1 MQIRDIDELTVILGS
16 NTKYFTDEELA
27 TLDDAIANVSLVRC
41 DACGR
46 FITQGYHFS
55 TDGSDYCSAEC
66 RRTAIDD
73 KDYFL
78 LAYGLGDDD
87 LPMSKDK
94 MPLDEVISF
103 AETHGNQDDDDAY
116 FTGWEEVDP
125 NLVAKLNFYIA
136 PRFVFDKG
144 DRHVELTAEEAEAVA
159 HAYNRREVDG
169 YISDFRDTLD
179 DDNEEDRAILDFLD
193 RPMRR
198 DELVNAFADTIYS
211 ELLVASDD
219 ADNAMLTGMLHGLF
233 RKWIDDIKAHG
244 EVIR

>member
-1 MQIRDIDELTVILGS
+1 MQIRDIDELTDILGA
-16 NTKYFTDEELA
+16 NVKYFTADELA
-27 TLDDAIANVSLVRC
+27 AIDKAIENFSLVRC

-46 FITQGYHFS
+46 FITEGYTFG
-55 TDGSDYCSAEC
+55 DGTDYCSDEC

-73 KDYFL
+73 KDYYL
-78 LAYGLGDDD
+78 LAYGLDADD
-87 LPMSKDK
+87 LPMSKDN
-94 MPLDEVISF
+94 MTLHEVIAF
-103 AETHGNQDDDDAY
+103 AEANGNEDSDYAY

-144 DRHVELTAEEAEAVA
+144 NRHVELTSEETKAITAA
-159 HAYNRREVDG
+159 HLRREVDRWVF
-169 YISDFRDTLD
+169 DFRDSLD
-179 DDNEEDRAILDFLD
+179 NDNDEDRAILDFLD
-193 RPMRR
+193 RPMSR
-198 DELVNAFADTIYS
+198 DELVNSFRQSIYD

-233 RKWIDDIKAHG
+233 RKWIDDIKENG

>member
-1 MQIRDIDELTVILGS
+1 MQIHDIDELTDILGS
-16 NTKYFTDEELA
+16 NTKYFTDEERA
-27 TLDDAIANVSLVRC
+27 ALDDAIANGSLVRC

-78 LAYGLGDDD
+78 LSYGLGDDD

-94 MPLDEVISF
+94 MPLDEVIAF
-103 AETHGNQDDDDAY
+103 AETYGNQDDDDAY
-116 FTGWEEVDP
+116 FTGWEEIDP

-136 PRFVFDKG
+136 PRFTFDKG
-144 DRHVELTAEEAEAVA
+144 DRHVELTSEEAEAIA
-159 HAYNRREVDG
+159 HAYIRREVDG
-169 YISDFRDTLD
+169 WVSDFRETLD
-179 DDNEEDRAILDFLD
+179 DDNEDDKAILDFLD
-193 RPMRR
+193 RPMKR
-198 DELVNAFADTIYS
+198 DELVDSFRESIFS

-219 ADNAMLTGMLHGLF
+219 AENAMLTKMLHELF
-233 RKWIDDIKAHG
+233 RRWIDDIKENG

>member
-1 MQIRDIDELTVILGS
+1 MQIHDPDMLTDILGS
-16 NTKYFTDEELA
+16 NTKYFTESELA
-27 TLDDAIANVSLVRC
+27 ALEKAIENGSLIRC

-46 FITQGYHFS
+46 FITQGYTFG
-55 TDGSDYCSAEC
+55 DGTDYCSDEC

-73 KDYFL
+73 KDYYL
-78 LAYGLGDDD
+78 VAYGLDADD
-87 LPMSKDK
+87 LPTSKDK
-94 MPLDEVISF
+94 MTLQEIIAF
-103 AETHGNQDDDDAY
+103 AEANGNEDSGYAY

-125 NLVAKLNFYIA
+125 NLIAKLNAYVA
-136 PRFVFDKG
+136 PRFTFDKG

-159 HAYNRREVDG
+159 HAYTRREVDA

-198 DELVNAFADTIYS
+198 DELANSFKESIFS
-211 ELLVASDD
+211 ELLVAVDD
-219 ADNAMLTGMLHGLF
+219 ADNTILTRMLHELF
-233 RKWIDDIKAHG
+233 RKWIDDIKENG